1 MKNDSKV
8 DTMNF
13 CDLLLIYFL
22 LITLG
27 SNVVPTTT
35 IQNLEVEESTFKNND
50 TDETD
55 FELSI
60 INVDIPSLQTATNE
74 SVIVDKNDKTLGIDT
89 STTVDLDT
97 EEFLI
102 DNTLPESSS
111 PMSVF
116 TTSTQITSSTS
127 NDEDKGRVNG
137 TIDKSNVTS
146 SIGVIGIESDDM
158 TSKQTTTP
166 LTITSTTT
174 SAKSTT
180 ATTPTTSRATTD
192 EIQKFDLEDKDIE
205 IATITGKVPITNTE
219 EVINVENSTK
229 VSTSKTMPSIIQ
241 IQDEIPEFG
250 IEEFDYDFEDD
261 IITGMMQ
268 MNSITTPVEGLTD
281 GSNLVTGDI
290 NKSEVTSEDSKE
302 ILNFSEASSGMELIT
317 FAFKL
322 NW

>member
-8 DTMNF
+8 ETMNF
-13 CDLLLIYFL
+13 CNLLLIYFL

-35 IQNLEVEESTFKNND
+35 IQNVEVEESTFKNND

-60 INVDIPSLQTATNE
+60 IDVDIPSLQTATNK
-74 SVIVDKNDKTLGIDT
+74 SVIVDKNDKTLGIGT
-89 STTVDLDT
+89 STKVDLDT

-127 NDEDKGRVNG
+127 NDEDKGRENG

-146 SIGVIGIESDDM
+146 SIGVIGIESDNM
-158 TSKQTTTP
+158 TSIGTTTP
-166 LTITSTTT
+166 LTTTSTTT

-192 EIQKFDLEDKDIE
+192 EIQKFGFEDKDI
-205 IATITGKVPITNTE
+205 ATITT
-219 EVINVENSTK
+219 NVENSTE
-229 VSTSKTMPSIIQ
+229 VSTPKTMPPTIQ

-261 IITGMMQ
+261 IITGIMQ

-281 GSNLVTGDI
+281 GSNLVRGDI